1 MQFQICNIFVTTAEC
16 LRSSHVLA
24 LLNKLNQERLAQ
36 YRTTLRA
43 YKKSSGKHFWFPAV
57 GLGGLR
63 VVPNE
68 IDAYELSIA
77 EQRLQLRSYLQNT
90 LT

>member
-24 LLNKLNQERLAQ
+24 LLNKLNQERFGQ

-43 YKKSSGKHFWFPAV
+43 YKKSSGKHFWFPTV

-77 EQRLQLRSYLQNT
+77 DQRLQLRSYLQNT